1 MTTPSTHDA
10 APGTPGS
17 AGPSPLGAPQ
27 PTRSVADLV
36 RAAISGWLGTALEFM
51 DFQLYSLAAA
61 LVFSQ
66 LFFASEDA
74 GMAVIGA
81 MATYG
86 VGYVARPVGAWYFGR
101 MGDRIGRKKVLFYTI
116 VLMGVA
122 TTLIGF
128 LPTYGQV
135 GLLAP
140 ALLVTLRLL
149 QGFGAGAEISGAGVM
164 LAEYAPVRRRGL
176 VASLV
181 ALGTNCGTLFASAIW
196 AILLVVVTEQ
206 QLLDWAWRIPFI
218 ASALVMVFAVWVRF
232 NLKESPV
239 FEARDDVVDGAAVDT
254 AEAPEGEI
262 PDEAREFVQARSLTV
277 KSVAVAF
284 LLRFG
289 QAGNS
294 GMIQTYLISFMTVFL
309 LLDKQLSTEVVI
321 ISSLVAFVTVPVIGL
336 LGDRY
341 GRKTMYTIMSAV
353 GVVVAIPCMLLIVS
367 GVTWQVIVGYV
378 IIHNIGVMS
387 LASME
392 NLALPEIFGAKNRYQ
407 ATGVVREVAAIV
419 ATGATPV
426 IAAAI
431 VAATGSWIPVAVI
444 IMFFSGCALFAALW
458 MKEVAGRDLT
468 DPRPA
473 M

>member
-1 MTTPSTHDA
+1 MNTSPTDVAS
-10 APGTPGS
+10 TPG
-17 AGPSPLGAPQ
+17 PDRPVTAPEH
-27 PTRSVADLV
+27 PTRSVGDLV
-36 RAAISGWLGTALEFM
+36 RAAVSGWLGTALEFM

-66 LFFASEDA
+66 LFFAADDP

-86 VGYVARPVGAWYFGR
+86 VGYVARPVGAWFFGR

-116 VLMGVA
+116 VLMGLA
-122 TTLIGF
+122 TTLIGI
-128 LPTYGQV
+128 LPTYESV
-135 GLLAP
+135 GILAP
-140 ALLVTLRLL
+140 ALLVALRLL
-149 QGFGAGAEISGAGVM
+149 QGLGAGAEISGAGVM
-164 LAEYAPVRRRGL
+164 LAEYAPTKRRGL

-196 AILLVVVTEQ
+196 AVLLVVVTEQ

-218 ASALVMVFAVWVRF
+218 ASAVVMVFAVWVRF

-239 FEARDDVVDGAAVDT
+239 FEARGDVVDGEAVT
-254 AEAPEGEI
+254 ADEVEPVSEQKAEQVAEFR
-262 PDEAREFVQARSLTV
+262 EARPLTV
-277 KSVAVAF
+277 KAVAVAF

-309 LLDKQLSTEVVI
+309 MLDKQLSTEVVI
-321 ISSLVAFVTVPVIGL
+321 YSSLAAFVTVPVVGL
-336 LGDRY
+336 LGDRF

-353 GVVVAIPCMLLIVS
+353 ALVVAIPCILLIVS
-367 GVTWQVIVGYV
+367 GVTWQVILGYV
-378 IIHNIGVMS
+378 VLHNLAVMS

-392 NLALPEIFGAKNRYQ
+392 NLALPEIFGARNRYQ
-407 ATGVVREVAAIV
+407 ATAVVREIAAIV

-444 IMFFSGCALFAALW
+444 IMFFSACALFAAVW

-468 DPRPA
+468 DPNPA

>member
-1 MTTPSTHDA
+1 MSIDRPVT
-10 APGTPGS
+10 APEH
-17 AGPSPLGAPQ
+17 
-27 PTRSVADLV
+27 PTRSVGDLV
-36 RAAISGWLGTALEFM
+36 RAAVSGWLGTALEFM

-66 LFFASEDA
+66 LFFAADDP

-86 VGYVARPVGAWYFGR
+86 VGYVARPVGAWFFGR

-116 VLMGVA
+116 VLMGLA
-122 TTLIGF
+122 TTLIGI
-128 LPTYGQV
+128 LPTYESV
-135 GLLAP
+135 GILAP
-140 ALLVTLRLL
+140 ALLVALRLL
-149 QGFGAGAEISGAGVM
+149 QGLGAGAEISGAGVM
-164 LAEYAPVRRRGL
+164 LAEYAPTKRRGL

-196 AILLVVVTEQ
+196 AVLLVVVTEQ

-218 ASALVMVFAVWVRF
+218 ASAVVMVFAVWVRF

-239 FEARDDVVDGAAVDT
+239 FEARGDVVDGEAVT
-254 AEAPEGEI
+254 ADEVEPVSEQKAEQVAEFR
-262 PDEAREFVQARSLTV
+262 EARPLTV
-277 KSVAVAF
+277 KAVAVAF

-309 LLDKQLSTEVVI
+309 MLDKQLSTEVVI
-321 ISSLVAFVTVPVIGL
+321 YSSLAAFVTVPVVGL
-336 LGDRY
+336 LGDRF

-353 GVVVAIPCMLLIVS
+353 ALVVAIPCILLIVS
-367 GVTWQVIVGYV
+367 GVTWQVILGYV
-378 IIHNIGVMS
+378 VLHNLAVMS

-392 NLALPEIFGAKNRYQ
+392 NLALPEIFGARNRYQ
-407 ATGVVREVAAIV
+407 ATAVVREIAAIV

-444 IMFFSGCALFAALW
+444 IMFFSACALFAAVW

-468 DPRPA
+468 DPNPA

>member
-1 MTTPSTHDA
+1 
-10 APGTPGS
+10 
-17 AGPSPLGAPQ
+17 
-27 PTRSVADLV
+27 
-36 RAAISGWLGTALEFM
+36 
-51 DFQLYSLAAA
+51 
-61 LVFSQ
+61 
-66 LFFASEDA
+66 
-74 GMAVIGA
+74 MAVIGA

-86 VGYVARPVGAWYFGR
+86 VGYVARPVGAWFFGR

-116 VLMGVA
+116 VLMGLA
-122 TTLIGF
+122 TTLIGV
-128 LPTYGQV
+128 LPTYESV
-135 GLLAP
+135 GILAP
-140 ALLVTLRLL
+140 ALLVALRLL
-149 QGFGAGAEISGAGVM
+149 QGLGAGAEISGAGVM
-164 LAEYAPVRRRGL
+164 LAEYAPTKRRGL

-196 AILLVVVTEQ
+196 AVLLVVVTEQ

-218 ASALVMVFAVWVRF
+218 ASAVVMVFAVWVRF

-239 FEARDDVVDGAAVDT
+239 FEARGDVVDGEAVT
-254 AEAPEGEI
+254 ADEVEPVSEQKAEQVAEFR
-262 PDEAREFVQARSLTV
+262 EARPLTV
-277 KSVAVAF
+277 KAVAVAF

-309 LLDKQLSTEVVI
+309 MLDKQLSTEVVI
-321 ISSLVAFVTVPVIGL
+321 YSSLAAFVTVPVVGL
-336 LGDRY
+336 LGDRF

-353 GVVVAIPCMLLIVS
+353 ALVVAIPCILLIVS
-367 GVTWQVIVGYV
+367 GVTWQVILGYV
-378 IIHNIGVMS
+378 VLHNLAVMS

-392 NLALPEIFGAKNRYQ
+392 NLALPEIFGARNRYQ
-407 ATGVVREVAAIV
+407 ATAVVREIAAIV

-444 IMFFSGCALFAALW
+444 IMFFSACALFAAVW

-468 DPRPA
+468 DPNPA

>member
-1 MTTPSTHDA
+1 MSIDRPVATQDTPA
-10 APGTPGS
+10 
-17 AGPSPLGAPQ
+17 
-27 PTRSVADLV
+27 RSVGDLV
-36 RAAISGWLGTALEFM
+36 RAAVSGWLGTALEFM

-66 LFFASEDA
+66 LFFAADDP

-86 VGYVARPVGAWYFGR
+86 VGYVARPVGAWFFGR

-116 VLMGVA
+116 VLMGLA
-122 TTLIGF
+122 TTLIGI
-128 LPTYGQV
+128 LPTYESV
-135 GLLAP
+135 GILAP
-140 ALLVTLRLL
+140 ALLVALRLL
-149 QGFGAGAEISGAGVM
+149 QGLGAGAEISGAGVM
-164 LAEYAPVRRRGL
+164 LAEYAPTKRRGL

-196 AILLVVVTEQ
+196 AVLLVVVTEQ

-218 ASALVMVFAVWVRF
+218 ASAVVMVFAVWVRF

-239 FEARDDVVDGAAVDT
+239 FEARGDVVDGEAVT
-254 AEAPEGEI
+254 ADEVEPVSEQKAEQVAEFR
-262 PDEAREFVQARSLTV
+262 EARPLTV
-277 KSVAVAF
+277 KAVAVAF

-309 LLDKQLSTEVVI
+309 MLDKQLSTEVVI
-321 ISSLVAFVTVPVIGL
+321 YSSLAAFVTVPVVGL
-336 LGDRY
+336 LGDRF
-341 GRKTMYTIMSAV
+341 GRKTMYTIMSAIAL
-353 GVVVAIPCMLLIVS
+353 VVAIPCILLIVS
-367 GVTWQVIVGYV
+367 GVTWQVILGYV
-378 IIHNIGVMS
+378 VLHNLAVMS

-392 NLALPEIFGAKNRYQ
+392 NLALPEIFGARNRYQ
-407 ATGVVREVAAIV
+407 ATAVVREIAAIV

-444 IMFFSGCALFAALW
+444 IMFFSACALFAAVW

-468 DPRPA
+468 DPNPA

>member
-1 MTTPSTHDA
+1 MSIDRPVT
-10 APGTPGS
+10 APEH
-17 AGPSPLGAPQ
+17 
-27 PTRSVADLV
+27 PTRSVGDLV
-36 RAAISGWLGTALEFM
+36 RAAVSGWLGTALQFM

-66 LFFASEDA
+66 LFFAADDP

-86 VGYVARPVGAWYFGR
+86 VGYVARPVGAWFFGR

-116 VLMGVA
+116 VLMGLA
-122 TTLIGF
+122 TTLIGI
-128 LPTYGQV
+128 LPTYESV
-135 GLLAP
+135 GILAP
-140 ALLVTLRLL
+140 ALLVALRLL
-149 QGFGAGAEISGAGVM
+149 QGLGAGAEISGAGVM
-164 LAEYAPVRRRGL
+164 LAEYAPTKRRGL

-196 AILLVVVTEQ
+196 AVLLVVVTEQ

-218 ASALVMVFAVWVRF
+218 ASAVVMVFAVWVRF

-239 FEARDDVVDGAAVDT
+239 FEARGDVVDGEAVT
-254 AEAPEGEI
+254 ADEVEPVSEQKAEQVAEFR
-262 PDEAREFVQARSLTV
+262 EARPLTV
-277 KSVAVAF
+277 KAVAVAF

-309 LLDKQLSTEVVI
+309 MLDKQLSTEVVI
-321 ISSLVAFVTVPVIGL
+321 YSSLAAFVTVPVVGL
-336 LGDRY
+336 LGDRF

-353 GVVVAIPCMLLIVS
+353 ALVVAIPCILLIVS
-367 GVTWQVIVGYV
+367 GVTWQVILGYLV
-378 IIHNIGVMS
+378 LHNLAVMS

-392 NLALPEIFGAKNRYQ
+392 NLALPEIFGARNRYQ
-407 ATGVVREVAAIV
+407 ATAVVREIAAIV

-444 IMFFSGCALFAALW
+444 IMFFSACALFAAVW

-468 DPRPA
+468 DPNPA

>member
-1 MTTPSTHDA
+1 MSIDRPVT
-10 APGTPGS
+10 APEH
-17 AGPSPLGAPQ
+17 
-27 PTRSVADLV
+27 PTRSVGDLV
-36 RAAISGWLGTALEFM
+36 RAAVSGWLGTALEFM

-66 LFFASEDA
+66 LFFAADDP

-86 VGYVARPVGAWYFGR
+86 VGYVARPVGAWFFGR

-116 VLMGVA
+116 VLMGLA
-122 TTLIGF
+122 TTLIGI
-128 LPTYGQV
+128 LPTYESV
-135 GLLAP
+135 GILAP
-140 ALLVTLRLL
+140 ALLVALRLL
-149 QGFGAGAEISGAGVM
+149 QGLGAGAEISGAGVM
-164 LAEYAPVRRRGL
+164 LAEYAPTKRRGL

-196 AILLVVVTEQ
+196 AVLLVVVTEQ

-218 ASALVMVFAVWVRF
+218 ASAVVMVFAVWVRF

-239 FEARDDVVDGAAVDT
+239 FEARGDVVDGEAVT
-254 AEAPEGEI
+254 ADEVEPVSEQKAEQVAEFR
-262 PDEAREFVQARSLTV
+262 EARPLTV
-277 KSVAVAF
+277 KAVAVAF

-309 LLDKQLSTEVVI
+309 MLDKQLSTEVVI
-321 ISSLVAFVTVPVIGL
+321 YSSLAAFVTVPVVGL
-336 LGDRY
+336 LGDRF
-341 GRKTMYTIMSAV
+341 GRKTMYTIMSAIAL
-353 GVVVAIPCMLLIVS
+353 VVAIPCILLIVS
-367 GVTWQVIVGYV
+367 GVTWQVILGYLV
-378 IIHNIGVMS
+378 LHNLAVMS

-392 NLALPEIFGAKNRYQ
+392 NLALPEIFGARNRYQ
-407 ATGVVREVAAIV
+407 ATAVVREIAAIV

-444 IMFFSGCALFAALW
+444 IMFFSACALFAAVW

-468 DPRPA
+468 DPNLA